1 MFPTILRNFFRMV
14 FLAGIVFWT
23 GGCQEEVKKEVKLPA
38 VVAEPAA
45 EMDFADSITE
55 IGVVEAY
62 DTVDFVASVSGF
74 LTEAN
79 FKEGTLVKK
88 GVKLFQIDP
97 AVYSA
102 AVNKAE
108 ADLNRAQA
116 EAKNSQIDY
125 NRQKQ
130 LVEKDATA
138 RRNYDNAEMK
148 KRTAEADVKSAEA
161 VLAQKKVDLG
171 YTEILAPF
179 DGWIGFKKYSVGNMV
194 GPTSGILA
202 RITKS
207 GDVKIFFSVDELNLL
222 KLLRAYPQAAQDSK
236 GNVTLDPDT
245 KKSPS
250 VSVYFQD
257 GVLYEHKARISAW
270 NNMVKDGTFRLQ
282 AVCENPDGLLTPGMY
297 VKVKVQI
304 NTSAKSLVVREEAIM
319 REQLGNFV
327 FVVGKDNKIER
338 RKISL
343 GSRSGEWY
351 VVTDGLKV
359 GEFVVVSGLQK
370 AVPGSK
376 VQVVTA
382 KDALPGSSPADDGK
396 MSGSGEKTSPVAKN
410 EPEQSKK

>member
-1 MFPTILRNFFRMV
+1 M
-14 FLAGIVFWT
+14 
-23 GGCQEEVKKEVKLPA
+23 
-38 VVAEPAA
+38 
-45 EMDFADSITE
+45 
-55 IGVVEAY
+55 
-62 DTVDFVASVSGF
+62 
-74 LTEAN
+74 
-79 FKEGTLVKK
+79 
-88 GVKLFQIDP
+88 
-97 AVYSA
+97 
-102 AVNKAE
+102 
-108 ADLNRAQA
+108 NRAQA

-338 RKISL
+338 RKIKSRKPQRRMVC
-343 GSRSGEWY
+343 GHGRTEGRGVCCGFRSSESRSR
-351 VVTDGLKV
+351 
-359 GEFVVVSGLQK
+359 Q
-370 AVPGSK
+370 
-376 VQVVTA
+376 Q
-382 KDALPGSSPADDGK
+382 
-396 MSGSGEKTSPVAKN
+396 GSGRDGEGCVAGQF
-410 EPEQSKK
+410 PGG